1 MRFLKF
7 VLFLIIIA
15 ILAVGGM
22 IYATQMG
29 WDMSS
34 VTSLLG
40 NWHGAANQGRAGM
53 DGHQMPGMGGPV
65 PSPFNATASDNRAN
79 LNQALTSFNQAI
91 DLITIDP
98 YSQITMPNRMSDYP
112 RDNTTGSTPGTTNKE
127 NVTININP
135 PTTGT
140 APGTTTAPPGAPPAR
155 DLPPSVNIV
164 FDQYKLEQVHDGIF
178 KLSQAQMLLNEL
190 NNDLADQS
198 MMGEANPPDQ
208 QTLVA
213 RYNLT
218 LNNRNKLTLAN
229 RLLREAAVLVNINPY
244 APQSGYVFNNQ
255 RMQQLHQGITELAK
269 STVMLNRLNEEFNQQ
284 LMLIANDLRMAAY
297 SMPATHGGSLFSWL
311 GNSSLILNLA
321 FLVIVLGIVLG
332 VLILIK
338 RLLRDLFS
346 SPNNNHDGPKKLG
359 KG

>member
-15 ILAVGGM
+15 VLAVGGM

-29 WDMSS
+29 WDPSTVIS
-34 VTSLLG
+34 FLG
-40 NWHGAANQGRAGM
+40 NWRGTADQGHAGM
-53 DGHQMPGMGGPV
+53 GGHQMAGMGAA
-65 PSPFNATASDNRAN
+65 PSPFNATASDSRTK
-79 LNQALTSFNQAI
+79 LNQALTSLSQAM

-112 RDNTTGSTPGTTNKE
+112 RDTTPGAAPGTTNRD
-127 NVTININP
+127 NVTINVNP
-135 PTTGT
+135 PTTGAT
-140 APGTTTAPPGAPPAR
+140 VTPGTPPPGTAPPR
-155 DLPPSVNIV
+155 DLPSSVNIV

-178 KLSQAQMLLNEL
+178 KLAQAQMLLNEL

-198 MMGEANPPDQ
+198 MLAEANPPNQ
-208 QTLVA
+208 QTLVI

-218 LNNRNKLTLAN
+218 LNNRNKLTMAN
-229 RLLREAAVLVNINPY
+229 RLLREAAILVNVNPY

-269 STVMLNRLNEEFNQQ
+269 STVMLHRLNEDFNQQ
-284 LMLIANDLRMAAY
+284 MMLTANDLRIAAY
-297 SMPATHGGSLFSWL
+297 TMPAAHGGWNPLSWL
-311 GNSSLILNLA
+311 GNSTSVLNLGL
-321 FLVIVLGIVLG
+321 LVIVLGIVLG

-338 RLLRDLFS
+338 RLLCEVFKPSADNGNKTIVR
-346 SPNNNHDGPKKLG
+346 KE
-359 KG
+359 